1 MLSYLVRPGTS
12 WLVCGVIILCLPLIW
27 RVRMRSPAQSVLKI
41 DVGVMVWSLRALG
54 IAFGIGSIVLA
65 LTNGGAM
72 MLDAMF
78 MLGSASVGVFLAVPL
93 ARIML
98 GSSAMNVSEQERRR
112 YWQVSRSLGIGYL
125 AMSVLTYLLFDHPR

>member
-1 MLSYLVRPGTS
+1 
-12 WLVCGVIILCLPLIW
+12 
-27 RVRMRSPAQSVLKI
+27 
-41 DVGVMVWSLRALG
+41 MVWSLRALG
-54 IAFGIGSIVLA
+54 IAFCIGSIVLA

-112 YWQVSRSLGIGYL
+112 YWQVSRALGIGYL
-125 AMSVLTYLLFDHPR
+125 AMSVLTYLLFDRPQ